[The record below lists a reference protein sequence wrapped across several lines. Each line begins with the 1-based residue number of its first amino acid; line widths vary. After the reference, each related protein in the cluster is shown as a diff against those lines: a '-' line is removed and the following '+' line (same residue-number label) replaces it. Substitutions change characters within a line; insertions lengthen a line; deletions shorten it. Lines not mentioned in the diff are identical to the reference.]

1 MNYLNIYI
9 FISSFLYFKISLIA
23 NNIVYM
29 VLFLWNVLWCGLYPI
44 KRSIFSTVWE
54 EDIFC
59 RSFMWHFF
67 CLIECAWFF
76 VQMTDYTASKIYCC
90 YWRITYCYWSF
101 YKHKY
106 VCLYIYNLNF
116 ENFSSALN
124 FGRSIPAG
132 TMLRWY
138 CVEINSH
145 IGLLLLLLLSRFSHV
160 RLCATP

>member
-1 MNYLNIYI
+1 MQITLSIWFCSFEMCYDVAYIPLNDQFSQMFEKNIYFAGLLCGI
-9 FISSFLYFKISLIA
+9 F
-23 NNIVYM
+23 
-29 VLFLWNVLWCGLYPI
+29 
-44 KRSIFSTVWE
+44 T
-54 EDIFC
+54 
-59 RSFMWHFF
+59 FF
-67 CLIECAWFF
+67 CLMECAWFF
-76 VQMTDYTASKIYCC
+76 VQMTDYTASKIYYC

-145 IGLLLLLLLSRFSHV
+145 IGLLLLLLLLSRFSHV